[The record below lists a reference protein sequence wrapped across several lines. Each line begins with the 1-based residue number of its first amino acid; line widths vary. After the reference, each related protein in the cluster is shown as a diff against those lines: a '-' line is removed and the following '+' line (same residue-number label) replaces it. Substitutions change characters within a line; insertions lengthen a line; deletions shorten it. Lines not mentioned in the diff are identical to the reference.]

1 MERPDNRLIIMV
13 LEVVK
18 NPVYNIKSLTINF
31 LQSDIVGDS
40 TRNELLYCTYWLEFY
55 GFIIRDE
62 NNNNK
67 KYYSITQQGDHLL
80 QKIKNKLS

>member
-40 TRNELLYCTYWLEFY
+40 TRNELLYCTYWLEFH
-55 GFIIRDE
+55 GFIMRDE
-62 NNNNK
+62 NNNSK
-67 KYYSITQQGDHLL
+67 KYYSITQQGDYLL
-80 QKIKNKLS
+80 QKIKNELS

>member
-40 TRNELLYCTYWLEFY
+40 
-55 GFIIRDE
+55 
-62 NNNNK
+62 
-67 KYYSITQQGDHLL
+67 
-80 QKIKNKLS
+80 

>member
-31 LQSDIVGDS
+31 LQSDIVGNS
-40 TRNELLYCTYWLEFY
+40 
-55 GFIIRDE
+55 
-62 NNNNK
+62 
-67 KYYSITQQGDHLL
+67 
-80 QKIKNKLS
+80 

>member
-31 LQSDIVGDS
+31 LQSDIVGNS
-40 TRNELLYCTYWLEFY
+40 T
-55 GFIIRDE
+55 
-62 NNNNK
+62 
-67 KYYSITQQGDHLL
+67 
-80 QKIKNKLS
+80 

>member
-40 TRNELLYCTYWLEFY
+40 TRNELLYCTYWLEFH
-55 GFIIRDE
+55 GFIMRDE
-62 NNNNK
+62 NNNSK
-67 KYYSITQQGDHLL
+67 K
-80 QKIKNKLS
+80 

>member
-31 LQSDIVGDS
+31 LQSDIV
-40 TRNELLYCTYWLEFY
+40 
-55 GFIIRDE
+55 
-62 NNNNK
+62 
-67 KYYSITQQGDHLL
+67 
-80 QKIKNKLS
+80 

>member
-40 TRNELLYCTYWLEFY
+40 TRNELLYCTYWLEFH
-55 GFIIRDE
+55 GFIMRDE

-67 KYYSITQQGDHLL
+67 KYYSITQQGYYLL
-80 QKIKNKLS
+80 QKIKNELS

>member
-40 TRNELLYCTYWLEFY
+40 TRNELLYCTYWLEFH
-55 GFIIRDE
+55 GFIMRDE

-67 KYYSITQQGDHLL
+67 KYYSITQQGDYLL
-80 QKIKNKLS
+80 QKIKNELS